1 MLGNTNGTYGSKET
15 IQFIQH
21 SGVKG
26 NTWRMAVTDIK
37 PVPGKL
43 YHVIGVW
50 DKEAGL
56 VKCYVDGKLEATKE
70 CPSLIHMTTT
80 AKVLGVGANYT
91 AASAN
96 GAWNGS
102 VVVSRVY
109 DAVMTDEQVKAAT
122 VAVNMPAEL
131 YTKNV
136 VLK

>member
-1 MLGNTNGTYGSKET
+1 MLGNDNPTYGSIST

-21 SGVKG
+21 SGG
-26 NTWRMAVTDIK
+26 NPTWRMAVTDID
-37 PVPGKL
+37 PVPGQL

-50 DKEAGL
+50 DKAAG
-56 VKCYVDGKLEATKE
+56 VIKCYVDGKLEATKE
-70 CPSLIHMTTT
+70 CPTIKHMTT
-80 AKVLGVGANYT
+80 AEKVLGVGANYT
-91 AASAN
+91 AAAAN
-96 GAWNGS
+96 GVWNGS